1 MRDLSRYPWSVQVDK
16 YVVASLTVFIMY
28 FCVSI
33 NFVGWRNES
42 KIERG
47 VSHDGTTASAAPT
60 MCIKF
65 SKSYGPCQAI
75 HQRDTPFFQRQLL
88 LLL

>member
-16 YVVASLTVFIMY
+16 YVVATLTVFIMY
-28 FCVSI
+28 LCVSI

-47 VSHDGTTASAAPT
+47 VSHDGTTAPAAP
-60 MCIKF
+60 MMHIKF